1 MESVKRAPRDKTL
14 ITLKA
19 QVLFTFS
26 VSEKKMKR
34 ILINCS
40 YSDELRVAL
49 VDGAKLFDLDN
60 EFNAQSLLKGSIFK
74 ATVSRVETSLDAA
87 FVNFGSERHG
97 FLPLKELSNEHF
109 TKDAEGKKKCTLKEG
124 DEILVQVLKEERGTK
139 GAALSNQIS
148 LAGRFIVLIPNSEK
162 SGGVSRRI
170 SGDERDEIKNAL
182 NELNIPDGMS
192 VIVRTAGLGRSAE
205 ELKWDLDYLMNLW
218 GQIKSTINDAPS
230 PSLIYKDD
238 KLILRVFR
246 DYFRDD
252 IGEILIDDESVHA
265 EALDFAKSV
274 IPDHA
279 DKVIYYNEDI
289 ALFNRYQI
297 ESQIEL
303 AFQREISLPSG
314 GSIVIDPTEAMV
326 SIDVNSARS
335 TKGKDIEST
344 AFATNMEAAKEIARQ
359 LRLRDLGGLIVIDF
373 IDMQDEKHQQKVENA
388 FRSAVQSDRARIQ
401 IAGISRFGLL
411 ELSRQR
417 LRPSLEETY
426 DIQHVQV
433 RGTRSL
439 GQSIL
444 RIIGE
449 DAAKENTGEIHV
461 YVPADVSSYL
471 LNEKRRD
478 IITIENTYQV
488 NILVI
493 ADPYKS
499 RPYYKVA
506 RVKAPAGK
514 KLFSHE
520 MTPNSPEPSMDWRDV
535 NSNKKS
541 FKPLV
546 KVSVPPRM
554 PKTKNKKGF
563 FAFLK
568 SVFTL
573 DIFKST
579 KKKNLKNKRKRNYKK
594 GQPKTNKNTRNEN
607 RHNNRNV
614 RPNNKGRTNNPKK
627 PVNKTA
633 SKPIVIPPKKIEK
646 TSGKS
651 AQVSKTKKQ
660 TEDVDGNTFNDG
672 TSTSSS
678 RTPAPTPAPTPA
690 ATPAPTPAA
699 TPAPTPAS
707 TPAPKPT
714 RALNDPRYKNE

>member
-1 MESVKRAPRDKTL
+1 
-14 ITLKA
+14 
-19 QVLFTFS
+19 
-26 VSEKKMKR
+26 MKR

-74 ATVSRVETSLDAA
+74 ASVSRVETSLDAA

-109 TKDAEGKKKCTLKEG
+109 TSSADGKRKCTLKEG

-170 SGDERDEIKNAL
+170 AGEERDEIKNAL
-182 NELNIPDGMS
+182 SELQIPEGMS
-192 VIVRTAGLGRSAE
+192 VIVRTAGLGRSSE

-218 GQIKSTINDAPS
+218 EQIQSTISDAPS

-252 IGEILIDDESVHA
+252 IEEILIDDEAVHA

-274 IPDHA
+274 IPEHA
-279 DKVIYYNEDI
+279 EKVIYYNEDI
-289 ALFNRYQI
+289 PLFNRYQI

-344 AFATNMEAAKEIARQ
+344 AFATNMEAAKEVARQ

-373 IDMQDEKHQQKVENA
+373 IDMQDEKHQQKVENT

-478 IITIENTYQV
+478 IIAIENTYQV
-488 NILVI
+488 NILII

-506 RVKAPAGK
+506 RVKAVAGK
-514 KLFSHE
+514 KAFSYD

-535 NSNKKS
+535 NTNKKVL
-541 FKPLV
+541 KPLV

-554 PKTKNKKGF
+554 PKKKKSSGF
-563 FAFLK
+563 FTFIK
-568 SVFTL
+568 SVLTL
-573 DIFKST
+573 SIFKSKK
-579 KKKNLKNKRKRNYKK
+579 KKKNVRSKRSRNYKNS
-594 GQPKTNKNTRNEN
+594 PKSNK
-607 RHNNRNV
+607 NNRND
-614 RPNNKGRTNNPKK
+614 RSQNAKSNKSNKSNNRNRNSAPKK
-627 PVNKTA
+627 STNGKSPKPV
-633 SKPIVIPPKKIEK
+633 VIPPKKTNSDKVDSAKITESKKETNQAEDKDGNKAEK
-646 TSGKS
+646 SYASKPKS
-651 AQVSKTKKQ
+651 AP
-660 TEDVDGNTFNDG
+660 
-672 TSTSSS
+672 
-678 RTPAPTPAPTPA
+678 TPAPTPAPTL
-690 ATPAPTPAA
+690 APTPVP

-714 RALNDPRYKNE
+714 RALNDPRYKSE

>member
-1 MESVKRAPRDKTL
+1 
-14 ITLKA
+14 
-19 QVLFTFS
+19 
-26 VSEKKMKR
+26 MKR

-87 FVNFGSERHG
+87 FINFGSERHG
-97 FLPLKELSNEHF
+97 FLPLKELSNEYF
-109 TKDAEGKKKCTLKEG
+109 TKDADGKRKCTLKEG
-124 DEILVQVLKEERGTK
+124 DEILIQVLKEERGTK

-182 NELNIPDGMS
+182 NALQIPEGMS
-192 VIVRTAGLGRSAE
+192 VIVRTAGLGRSTE

-218 GQIKSTINDAPS
+218 NQIKSTVSDAPS

-252 IGEILIDDESVHA
+252 IEEILIDDEAMHA

-289 ALFNRYQI
+289 SLFNRYQI

-344 AFATNMEAAKEIARQ
+344 AFATNMEAAKEVARQ

-373 IDMQDEKHQQKVENA
+373 IDMQDEKHQQKVENT

-478 IITIENTYQV
+478 IIAIENNYKV
-488 NILVI
+488 NILII

-506 RVKAPAGK
+506 RVKAVAGRK
-514 KLFSHE
+514 PFSYD

-541 FKPLV
+541 LKPLV
-546 KVSVPPRM
+546 QVSVPPRM
-554 PKTKNKKGF
+554 PKKKNKNRFFAFIKSILTLSIFLGIFKSKKKVNTRNKKG
-563 FAFLK
+563 
-568 SVFTL
+568 
-573 DIFKST
+573 
-579 KKKNLKNKRKRNYKK
+579 RNYKK
-594 GQPKTNKNTRNEN
+594 GQTRSNQRNSNEKNQ
-607 RHNNRNV
+607 NNRSA
-614 RPNNKGRTNNPKK
+614 RPNNKTKNTKPKAVQPKK
-627 PVNKTA
+627 T
-633 SKPIVIPPKKIEK
+633 SKPVVIPPKKPAQIDN
-646 TSGKS
+646 KS
-651 AQVSKTKKQ
+651 ASSNNDKKII
-660 TEDVDGNTFNDG
+660 EEKDGNKSNTE
-672 TSTSSS
+672 SSS
-678 RTPAPTPAPTPA
+678 SKPAPKPAPTPAPK
-690 ATPAPTPAA
+690 PAPTPV
-699 TPAPTPAS
+699 PEPELAPKAN
-707 TPAPKPT
+707 PAPKPT

>member
-1 MESVKRAPRDKTL
+1 MKTVVKGAPKGKTP
-14 ITLKA
+14 ITQQAL
-19 QVLFTFS
+19 VLFAFS
-26 VSEKKMKR
+26 ISEKQMKR

-49 VDGAKLFDLDN
+49 VDGAKLFDLDS
-60 EFNAQSLLKGSIFK
+60 EFNNQSLFKGSIFK
-74 ATVSRVETSLDAA
+74 ATVSRIETSLDAA

-97 FLPLKELSNEHF
+97 FLPLKELSNDYF
-109 TKDAEGKKKCTLKEG
+109 TNDAEGKRKCILKEG
-124 DEILVQVLKEERGTK
+124 DEILIQVLKEERGTK
-139 GAALSNQIS
+139 GAALSSQIS

-170 SGDERDEIKNAL
+170 SGEERDDIKNAL
-182 NELNIPDGMS
+182 NSLKVPDGMS
-192 VIVRTAGLGRSAE
+192 IIVRTAGLGRSTE
-205 ELKWDLDYLMNLW
+205 ELKWDLDYLLNLW
-218 GQIKSTINDAPS
+218 EQIKSSAIDAPS

-252 IGEILIDDESVHA
+252 IKEILIDDESVHA

-279 DKVIYYNEDI
+279 DKVIYYNEEI
-289 ALFNRYQI
+289 PLFNRYQI

-344 AFATNMEAAKEIARQ
+344 AYATNTEAAKEVARQ

-373 IDMQDEKHQQKVENA
+373 IDMQDEKHQQKVENT

-444 RIIGE
+444 RIISE

-478 IITIENTYQV
+478 IISIENTYQV
-488 NILVI
+488 NILII

-506 RVKAPAGK
+506 RIKAVSGK
-514 KLFSHE
+514 KPFSYD
-520 MTPNSPEPSMDWRDV
+520 MTPNSPEPSMDWRDS
-535 NSNKKS
+535 NSTKKAL
-541 FKPLV
+541 KPLV
-546 KVSVPPRM
+546 KLSVPPRM
-554 PKTKNKKGF
+554 PKSKNRFLAFIKSIITLSIF
-563 FAFLK
+563 FGM
-568 SVFTL
+568 
-573 DIFKST
+573 FKS
-579 KKKNLKNKRKRNYKK
+579 KKKKTNRKKRPRKYKK
-594 GQPKTNKNTRNEN
+594 GHSKIHKNNKNYKNNKNSKPNPANKSKNSNLRKTNDNKSSKSVVAAPKNSKQNSEKLN
-607 RHNNRNV
+607 QSES
-614 RPNNKGRTNNPKK
+614 NKK
-627 PVNKTA
+627 
-633 SKPIVIPPKKIEK
+633 
-646 TSGKS
+646 
-651 AQVSKTKKQ
+651 VSKEIDRNKLDTK
-660 TEDVDGNTFNDG
+660 
-672 TSTSSS
+672 SSS
-678 RTPAPTPAPTPA
+678 NPSITQSSSKEQTPTPAPTQPA
-690 ATPAPTPAA
+690 
-699 TPAPTPAS
+699 
-707 TPAPKPT
+707 KPT
-714 RALNDPRYKNE
+714 RALNDPRYKSE